1 MGAVCTKNH
10 ATQPRRDTTPVPLLC
25 GMQPPDR
32 LVSASRRS
40 SSRNSMA
47 GNIPPPRSGSIRQQQ
62 PQQRSFSATRV
73 KVAEGR
79 RSSSTSVASGSGS
92 RRPSEAGSRAPSS
105 AGSPSPA
112 PQQQQQQQPGV
123 RSIRAHEQ
131 KPLPAG
137 FGVSTG
143 QPPHHMLSGE
153 LTRISCGLM
162 FHIRVYGMKARC
174 LELSG
179 NAVSTSLCLE
189 WAAPLPADRGTPP
202 SGPAPP
208 TQQQRRTEA
217 AAGAGGS
224 AGEVLT
230 LTTQSAKGRSPKWLE
245 AFEFTWHSPSLDHL
259 QRRALIF
266 SVIETPSTPASIA
279 GASAQTA
286 ATKAAAARRVVG
298 RGSVSLFAVATGPVH
313 HDVLL
318 KDAEGASQA
327 GRLIMDVRMQ
337 QICDLVINPIEILA
351 HLSDSASPAETD
363 DESSEEEEAEA
374 TTTADERLSS
384 GTDAKDGPPT
394 EATAGAEA
402 SKRASDTTTAAT
414 TSANLRRTASKTSDV
429 FCRTESPH
437 VHSFASRSH
446 NFRCGERQRRQ
457 AAAAANRAARAARA
471 ARVSADVRARG
482 ITGSGQGAADN
493 STSEEGMPL
502 EEEEEPGPLSAHWL
516 LSFSPTGVDNPRD
529 AFSVETENVQQPYWN
544 AVDHALLGHRLK
556 ASAHPTGSATNS
568 PRRFLRASRSDNV
581 STRSL
586 DAPGVHAD
594 SLASLAS
601 LPGYVNSEESSVAG
615 DASLP
620 SEPVEHAEANYRR
633 TVEYMVSPELEDA
646 FVSQSQGQGE
656 AAKEPAAAAASDA
669 RADDDRTQAPSGL
682 PIARPPS
689 QKRHLGHLDL
699 KSTYQKLAAV
709 AARGDLVKEVLHDTF
724 PTLRLST
731 TIDQLRQHYLRI
743 RLHAKVFGSSSPSLF
758 GECWLPFFKVYDADV
773 VTTRPRQF
781 FDSYFREKLWLDG
794 KQVGTLEG
802 VIVFQNNP
810 VVRQV
815 CAGVQTEKGLC
826 RIFPP
831 VLGHEHRPVCFKFSG
846 AANAVPAPV
855 ARIAALHEKLLHLIA
870 KKTQQ
875 KAPADA
881 PPVAS
886 AVTAILTSVKKASE
900 PEAGGAKTLT
910 EVKDAC
916 DELQQLLNTSDVDSR
931 RSFLF
936 GSEAELL
943 RTQRV
948 MLNLANHTLE
958 FLDYVFW
965 QCRGNYC
972 AVLCAILRRGELDL
986 GTVLP
991 SRPDSCAALTLS
1003 EVYVLYTSIKRD
1015 NAAAAAAAA
1024 AAGNNSSSGSA
1035 SKPKLFVS
1043 QRSID
1048 FDSSSTSGGS
1058 SAAKAGGGA
1067 QQQQGGNGR
1076 SSITTALLPRIAG
1089 GDGES
1094 GRGYFGAALHK
1105 LRNAGIAVVPA
1116 GEAEA
1121 AAQLGR
1127 ELEATKLGMPDDGG
1141 QDELAA
1147 WKAQHLAAV
1156 SAGRKE
1162 ELERFARSLSNEARF
1177 NALLYHKRL
1186 KLCRQFRLLL
1196 HRVLA
1201 AALKMLGAEASFGG
1215 QRRLAC
1221 MLLAMTYFRLPE
1233 FRKELLRSVLTE
1245 EGRNAV
1251 IEEWRGT
1258 EFLLDPASLQAAET
1272 WAASSPLRILLQ
1284 WEVFHT
1290 ILTDYF
1296 GAATLQEDI
1305 DALQGKITFET
1316 DWRQELGLQGSSI
1329 FSFVEQWVRSVLHSA
1344 PPKTN
1349 VDWRELPGYSTLLKR
1364 LLLELKARNVC
1375 KFPDS
1380 LVSCTGALLAN
1391 EKLLSVFVKIVFLR
1405 THAHN
1410 SPQVFSALTYIDF
1423 WSQLLAS
1430 HGRQLPPNFDFAFLR
1445 KGLQLII
1452 DSDLYLNVC
1461 KGLWFV
1467 YRNLPIFNGEQLEEI
1482 LGNICLRRHG
1492 VRLFFHWAWIVRRN
1506 FIWILLYRLVEG
1518 MRRVIGRITGVEPS
1532 FTRGE
1537 QTFEL
1542 QPSLIKMH
1550 QQQQQQDGL
1559 IVSTNSRRIALS
1571 AEESVVI
1578 RCHSMFLAFLRSLS
1592 LEDILPAS
1600 AVQIA
1605 ENADADVA
1613 PSLAGASG
1621 LSAFGVPAQK
1631 PHFEGDV
1638 NAPELQVYRVQAVAE
1653 FRREVVAYKVW
1664 VGEGASSLPTMAI
1677 PSAPLDATT
1686 DVPLEGWQ

>member
-1 MGAVCTKNH
+1 MGAVCTRNR
-10 ATQPRRDTTPVPLLC
+10 ANQPRRDTTPAPLMC
-25 GMQPPDR
+25 GMQPPDS
-32 LVSASRRS
+32 LLSASRGS
-40 SSRNSMA
+40 SARNSMA
-47 GNIPPPRSGSIRQQQ
+47 GNIPVPRSASIRQQQ
-62 PQQRSFSATRV
+62 QQQQQRSSSATRV
-73 KVAEGR
+73 KVADGR
-79 RSSSTSVASGSGS
+79 RPSSTSLASGSAS
-92 RRPSEAGSRAPSS
+92 RRPSEAGSRAPST

-112 PQQQQQQQPGV
+112 PQQQQAQQPEV
-123 RSIRAHEQ
+123 RLIRQHEH
-131 KPLPAG
+131 KPLPPG
-137 FGVSTG
+137 FGVSKG

-179 NAVSTSLCLE
+179 NSVSTSLRLE
-189 WAAPLPADRGTPP
+189 WAAPLPADRGAAAT
-202 SGPAPP
+202 GPAGA
-208 TQQQRRTEA
+208 TQQQHRSEA
-217 AAGAGGS
+217 GAGAGGS
-224 AGEVLT
+224 GGEVLT
-230 LTTQSAKGRSPKWLE
+230 LTTQSVRGRSPKWLE

-259 QRRALIF
+259 QRRALVF
-266 SVIETPSTPASIA
+266 SVIENPGTTATIA

-286 ATKAAAARRVVG
+286 ATKAAPAPRVVG

-318 KDAEGASQA
+318 KDAEGSSQA

-351 HLSDSASPAETD
+351 HLSDSASAAESD
-363 DESSEEEEAEA
+363 DEDSDEEETKA
-374 TTTADERLSS
+374 TTATEEQRSS
-384 GTDAKDGPPT
+384 GTDAKEGAST
-394 EATAGAEA
+394 EAAAGAEA
-402 SKRASDTTTAAT
+402 SKRATESTTAAT
-414 TSANLRRTASKTSDV
+414 TSANLKRTASKTSDV
-429 FCRTESPH
+429 FCRTESH
-437 VHSFASRSH
+437 HFHSFASRSH
-446 NFRCGERQRRQ
+446 SFRCGERQRRQ
-457 AAAAANRAARAARA
+457 AAAAANRAARAAQA
-471 ARVSADVRARG
+471 ARATASVPVSG
-482 ITGSGQGAADN
+482 TSGSGQGAAN
-493 STSEEGMPL
+493 NNTTEEGMPL

-556 ASAHPTGSATNS
+556 AAVNPTGSATNS
-568 PRRFLRASRSDNV
+568 PHRLTRSSCSDNLG
-581 STRSL
+581 TRSL
-586 DAPGVHAD
+586 DAPGMHAD
-594 SLASLAS
+594 SLASLTS

-615 DASLP
+615 DRSLP

-633 TVEYMVSPELEDA
+633 AVEYMVSPELEDA
-646 FVSQSQGQGE
+646 AQWQVQAEVAHGE
-656 AAKEPAAAAASDA
+656 AAAASDA
-669 RADDDRTQAPSGL
+669 QAGDESNTAPSG
-682 PIARPPS
+682 PPVARLAT
-689 QKRHLGHLDL
+689 QKRHLGHLDV
-699 KSTYQKLAAV
+699 KSTYQKLAAL
-709 AARGDLVKEVLHDTF
+709 AARGELVKEVLHDTF

-743 RLHAKVFGSSSPSLF
+743 RLHAKVFGSSGPSLF

-846 AANAVPAPV
+846 AGNAVPAPV
-855 ARIAALHEKLLHLIA
+855 ARIAGLHEKLLHLIT

-886 AVTAILTSVKKASE
+886 AVTAILTSVRKASE
-900 PEAGGAKTLT
+900 PEAAGAKTLA
-910 EVKDAC
+910 EVKDTC

-958 FLDYVFW
+958 FMDYVFW
-965 QCRGNYC
+965 QCRANYC

-991 SRPDSCAALTLS
+991 SRPDSYAALTLS
-1003 EVYVLYTSIKRD
+1003 EVYVLYTCIKKD
-1015 NAAAAAAAA
+1015 NSATAAAAAAS
-1024 AAGNNSSSGSA
+1024 GNASSTGS
-1035 SKPKLFVS
+1035 STKPKLFVS

-1048 FDSSSTSGGS
+1048 FDSSNTNGGS
-1058 SAAKAGGGA
+1058 SSSKAGGGA
-1067 QQQQGGNGR
+1067 QQQQGGAGR
-1076 SSITTALLPRIAG
+1076 NSITNALLPRIGG
-1089 GDGES
+1089 GDGETA
-1094 GRGYFGAALHK
+1094 RGYFGAALHK
-1105 LRNAGIAVVPA
+1105 LRNAGIAVVSA

-1127 ELEATKLGMPDDGG
+1127 DLGATKMDVPEDGG

-1147 WKAQHLAAV
+1147 WKAHHLAAV
-1156 SAGRKE
+1156 SEERKE
-1162 ELERFARSLSNEARF
+1162 ELTRFARSLSMEARF
-1177 NALLYHKRL
+1177 TALLYHKRL

-1233 FRKELLRSVLTE
+1233 FRKELLKSVLTE

-1272 WAASSPLRILLQ
+1272 WTASSPLRILLQ

-1290 ILTDYF
+1290 VLTDYF

-1316 DWRQELGLQGSSI
+1316 DWRQELGLQGTSF
-1329 FSFVEQWVRSVLHSA
+1329 FSFVEQWARSVLHSL

-1405 THAHN
+1405 THAHR
-1410 SPQVFSALTYIDF
+1410 SPQVFSALTYVDF

-1452 DSDLYLNVC
+1452 DSDLYMNVC

-1506 FIWILLYRLVEG
+1506 FMWILLYRLIEG

-1532 FTRGE
+1532 FTRGN

-1542 QPSLIKMH
+1542 QPGLIKMH

-1559 IVSTNSRRIALS
+1559 IVPTNSRRIALS

-1578 RCHSMFLAFLRSLS
+1578 RGHSMLLAFLRSLS
-1592 LEDILPAS
+1592 LEDILPVS

-1605 ENADADVA
+1605 ENAEADVA
-1613 PSLAGASG
+1613 ATPGGAPG
-1621 LSAFGVPAQK
+1621 LSPFGVPPQK

-1638 NAPELQVYRVQAVAE
+1638 NAPELQVYRVQAAAE
-1653 FRREVVAYKVW
+1653 FRREVVAYKAW

>member
-1 MGAVCTKNH
+1 MGAVCTKSH
-10 ATQPRRDTTPVPLLC
+10 ASQPRRDTTPVPLLC
-25 GMQPPDR
+25 GMQPPGR
-32 LVSASRRS
+32 LQSAARRS

-47 GNIPPPRSGSIRQQQ
+47 GNIPPPRSGSLRQQQ

-73 KVAEGR
+73 KVPEGR

-92 RRPSEAGSRAPSS
+92 RRPSEAGSRPPSAAP
-105 AGSPSPA
+105 SPSPA
-112 PQQQQQQQPGV
+112 PQQQQQQQQQHSGV
-123 RSIRAHEQ
+123 RLSREHEQ

-137 FGVSTG
+137 FGISTG

-179 NAVSTSLCLE
+179 NAVSTSLCVE
-189 WAAPLPADRGTPP
+189 WAAPLPADRGAASPT
-202 SGPAPP
+202 GPA
-208 TQQQRRTEA
+208 A
-217 AAGAGGS
+217 VGGS
-224 AGEVLT
+224 GGEVLT
-230 LTTQSAKGRSPKWLE
+230 VATQPAKGRSPKWLE
-245 AFEFTWHSPSLDHL
+245 AFEFTWHAPSLDHL
-259 QRRALIF
+259 QRRAMIF

-279 GASAQTA
+279 GASGHTA
-286 ATKAAAARRVVG
+286 ATKAAAAPRVVG

-318 KDAEGASQA
+318 KDAEGSSQA

-351 HLSDSASPAETD
+351 HLSDSASPPETD
-363 DESSEEEEAEA
+363 DEDSEEEEEAEA
-374 TTTADERLSS
+374 TTTAGDRPSS
-384 GTDAKDGPPT
+384 GTASKEGDST
-394 EATAGAEA
+394 EAAAGAEA
-402 SKRASDTTTAAT
+402 SKRTSESTTAAT
-414 TSANLRRTASKTSDV
+414 TSANLKRTASKTSDV

-437 VHSFASRSH
+437 LHSFASRSH
-446 NFRCGERQRRQ
+446 SFRCGERQRRQ

-471 ARVSADVRARG
+471 ARVSADVQARG
-482 ITGSGQGAADN
+482 VTGGAQGVGDN
-493 STSEEGMPL
+493 NTGEEGLPL

-556 ASAHPTGSATNS
+556 ASAHPTSSATTS
-568 PRRFLRASRSDNV
+568 PRRFSRASRSDNV
-581 STRSL
+581 GTRSL
-586 DAPGVHAD
+586 DAPGIHAD

-615 DASLP
+615 DTSLP
-620 SEPVEHAEANYRR
+620 SDPVEHAEANYRR
-633 TVEYMVSPELEDA
+633 AVDYMVSPELDDA
-646 FVSQSQGQGE
+646 FAAQTQGQAE
-656 AAKEPAAAAASDA
+656 AAKEQTTAATTALDA
-669 RADDDRTQAPSGL
+669 QAGDDTNAAPSTDL
-682 PIARPPS
+682 PIAHPPA

-709 AARGDLVKEVLHDTF
+709 AARGELVKEVLHDTF

-855 ARIAALHEKLLHLIA
+855 ARIAALHEKLLHLIT

-875 KAPADA
+875 KAPADT

-886 AVTAILTSVKKASE
+886 AVTAILTSVKKPSE
-900 PEAGGAKTLT
+900 PEAGQAKTLT

-958 FLDYVFW
+958 FMDYVFW
-965 QCRGNYC
+965 QCRANYS
-972 AVLCAILRRGELDL
+972 AVLCGILRRGELDL

-1035 SKPKLFVS
+1035 CKPKLFVS

-1048 FDSSSTSGGS
+1048 FDSSSTTGGS
-1058 SAAKAGGGA
+1058 SSAKTGGGA

-1076 SSITTALLPRIAG
+1076 TSITTALLPRIGG

-1127 ELEATKLGMPDDGG
+1127 DLGATKLGVPDEGG
-1141 QDELAA
+1141 QDELEA
-1147 WKAQHLAAV
+1147 WKAHHLAAV
-1156 SAGRKE
+1156 SAERKQ
-1162 ELERFARSLSNEARF
+1162 ELERFARSLSTEARF
-1177 NALLYHKRL
+1177 HALLYHKRL

-1221 MLLAMTYFRLPE
+1221 MMLAMTYFRLPE
-1233 FRKELLRSVLTE
+1233 FRKELLKNVLTE

-1391 EKLLSVFVKIVFLR
+1391 EKLLSVFVKIIFLR
-1405 THAHN
+1405 TNAHN

-1423 WSQLLAS
+1423 WAQLLAS

-1445 KGLQLII
+1445 KGMQLII

-1492 VRLFFHWAWIVRRN
+1492 VRLFLHWAWIVRRN

-1537 QTFEL
+1537 QKFEL
-1542 QPSLIKMH
+1542 QPNLIKSH
-1550 QQQQQQDGL
+1550 QQQQVQDGL

-1600 AVQIA
+1600 AVQLA
-1605 ENADADVA
+1605 ENALADVGPSAAAA
-1613 PSLAGASG
+1613 PG

>member
-10 ATQPRRDTTPVPLLC
+10 ASQPRREAPVPLLC

-32 LVSASRRS
+32 LTPAARRS
-40 SSRNSMA
+40 NSRNSMA
-47 GNIPPPRSGSIRQQQ
+47 GNIPLPRSASLRQQQ
-62 PQQRSFSATRV
+62 QQKRSSSETRV
-73 KVAEGR
+73 KVAEVR

-92 RRPSEAGSRAPSS
+92 RRPSEAGSRPASS
-105 AGSPSPA
+105 ASSASPT
-112 PQQQQQQQPGV
+112 PQQQQHQQAGLRPVHG
-123 RSIRAHEQ
+123 HEQ
-131 KPLPAG
+131 EPLPAG

-179 NAVSTSLCLE
+179 NSVSTSLRLE
-189 WAAPLPADRGTPP
+189 WAAPLPADRG
-202 SGPAPP
+202 APP
-208 TQQQRRTEA
+208 TGPAGAAQQQRRTDA
-217 AAGAGGS
+217 SAGAAGSG
-224 AGEVLT
+224 GEVLT
-230 LTTQSAKGRSPKWLE
+230 LTTQSAKGRSPKWLD
-245 AFEFTWHSPSLDHL
+245 AFEFTWHSPSLEHL

-266 SVIETPSTPASIA
+266 SVIETPSTGASIP
-279 GASAQTA
+279 GASAPTA
-286 ATKAAAARRVVG
+286 TTNAAAAAPRVVG

-318 KDAEGASQA
+318 KDDEGAGQA

-351 HLSDSASPAETD
+351 HLSDSASSAETE
-363 DESSEEEEAEA
+363 DENSEEEEAEA
-374 TTTADERLSS
+374 TTAA
-384 GTDAKDGPPT
+384 DAKDEALT
-394 EATAGAEA
+394 EAAAGAEV
-402 SKRASDTTTAAT
+402 SKRGADFTSATTA
-414 TSANLRRTASKTSDV
+414 SANLKRTASKTSDV

-437 VHSFASRSH
+437 LHSFASRSH

-471 ARVSADVRARG
+471 SANTRG
-482 ITGSGQGAADN
+482 GGNTASGQGAADRN
-493 STSEEGMPL
+493 TGEEGITL

-529 AFSVETENVQQPYWN
+529 AFSFETENVQQPYWN

-556 ASAHPTGSATNS
+556 ASTHPTGSATTS
-568 PRRFLRASRSDNV
+568 PRSFSRSSRSDNV
-581 STRSL
+581 SSRQL
-586 DAPGVHAD
+586 DAPGIRAD

-601 LPGYVNSEESSVAG
+601 LPGYVNSEESSLAG
-615 DASLP
+615 DSGLP
-620 SEPVEHAEANYRR
+620 CKPVEHAEANYRR
-633 TVEYMVSPELEDA
+633 AVEYMVSPELEDA
-646 FVSQSQGQGE
+646 FAAHCQGQAE
-656 AAKEPAAAAASDA
+656 AIKEDVAAASGA
-669 RADDDRTQAPSGL
+669 RAGDDCGAASSGPPLTRRATQ
-682 PIARPPS
+682 RR
-689 QKRHLGHLDL
+689 QHLGHLDL

-709 AARGDLVKEVLHDTF
+709 AARGELVKEVLRDTF

-743 RLHAKVFGSSSPSLF
+743 RLHAKVFGSTSPSLF

-846 AANAVPAPV
+846 TANAVPAPV
-855 ARIAALHEKLLHLIA
+855 ARIAALHEKLLHLIT

-886 AVTAILTSVKKASE
+886 AVTAIFTSVRKASE

-965 QCRGNYC
+965 QCRGNYS

-1003 EVYVLYTSIKRD
+1003 EVYVLYTCIKKE
-1015 NAAAAAAAA
+1015 NAVAAAAAAAA
-1024 AAGNNSSSGSA
+1024 SGNNSSSCA
-1035 SKPKLFVS
+1035 ATKPKLFVS
-1043 QRSID
+1043 QRSIE
-1048 FDSSSTSGGS
+1048 FDSTNISGAS
-1058 SAAKAGGGA
+1058 SAAKAGGVA
-1067 QQQQGGNGR
+1067 QQQQGAGGR
-1076 SSITTALLPRIAG
+1076 NSITASLLPRIGG

-1094 GRGYFGAALHK
+1094 GRGYFGAALQK

-1127 ELEATKLGMPDDGG
+1127 ELGATKLGVAEDGG

-1156 SAGRKE
+1156 SADRKE
-1162 ELERFARSLSNEARF
+1162 ELSRFAKSLSTEARF
-1177 NALLYHKRL
+1177 SALLYHKRL
-1186 KLCRQFRLLL
+1186 KFCRQFRLLL

-1221 MLLAMTYFRLPE
+1221 VLLAMTYFRLPE
-1233 FRKELLRSVLTE
+1233 FRKELLRHMLTE

-1296 GAATLQEDI
+1296 GAAALQEDI

-1316 DWRQELGLQGSSI
+1316 DWRQELGLEGSSF

-1410 SPQVFSALTYIDF
+1410 SPQVFSALTCIDF
-1423 WSQLLAS
+1423 WAQLLAS

-1492 VRLFFHWAWIVRRN
+1492 VRLFLHWAWIVRRN
-1506 FIWILLYRLVEG
+1506 FMWILLYRLVEG

-1532 FTRGE
+1532 FTRGM

-1542 QPSLIKMH
+1542 QPCLIKMH
-1550 QQQQQQDGL
+1550 QQQQQKDGL

-1578 RCHSMFLAFLRSLS
+1578 RGHSMFLAFLRSLS

-1600 AVQIA
+1600 AIQIA

-1613 PSLAGASG
+1613 PSPAGASG

-1631 PHFEGDV
+1631 PQFEGDV
-1638 NAPELQVYRVQAVAE
+1638 NAPELQVYRHQAVEE

-1664 VGEGASSLPTMAI
+1664 VGQGASSLPTMAI